1 MLGNIIRTQRKKMN
15 VTLKEL
21 SEQVG
26 ITAGGLSQIERGE
39 VDPSLAVLRRI
50 SRALQLPLYVMFSE
64 ESGSFISR
72 NGKRQKANFCD
83 TYSYEFLTPT
93 QKTSGIEPKVEV
105 VMVTLGAKTYGDD
118 TLSAHE
124 ADECFVVLK
133 GEIVVEME
141 NENVHLFE
149 GDSLYLTE
157 GVRHRLYNPGDM
169 DVIGLSILSAMIF

>member
-1 MLGNIIRTQRKKMN
+1 
-15 VTLKEL
+15 
-21 SEQVG
+21 
-26 ITAGGLSQIERGE
+26 
-39 VDPSLAVLRRI
+39 
-50 SRALQLPLYVMFSE
+50 
-64 ESGSFISR
+64 
-72 NGKRQKANFCD
+72 
-83 TYSYEFLTPT
+83 
-93 QKTSGIEPKVEV
+93 
-105 VMVTLGAKTYGDD
+105 MVTLGAKTYGDD

-141 NENVHLFE
+141 NEDVHLFE

>member
-1 MLGNIIRTQRKKMN
+1 MLGNVIRPQRKKMN

-50 SRALQLPLYVMFSE
+50 SKALKLPLYVMFAE
-64 ESGSFISR
+64 ESGSYISR
-72 NGKRQKANFCD
+72 KGERQKANFCD
-83 TYSYEFLTPT
+83 SYFYEFLTPT
-93 QKTSGIEPKVEV
+93 QHTSGIEPKLEV

-118 TLSAHE
+118 TLSSHD

-133 GEIVVEME
+133 GEIIVEME
-141 NENVHLFE
+141 NEDVHLFE
-149 GDSLYLTE
+149 TDSLYLTE
-157 GVRHRLYNPGDM
+157 GVRHRLYNPGDT
-169 DVIGLSILSAMIF
+169 DAIGLSILSAMIF